1 MKIGVMGAG
10 GVGGYYGARLASAGA
25 EVGLIARGY
34 HLAAIRERGLR
45 VRADDGDF
53 TVRVAASDDPAEIG
67 PCDAVLFCVKSYDTD
82 QAATLL
88 GPLLKPETGVVS
100 LQNGVDNEER
110 IVARIGP
117 EHVLGGASFILAHI
131 AEPGVVEQ
139 VGSVRRV
146 IFAELD
152 GSRSERVTR
161 LLAEFRRA
169 EIDSDLADD
178 IRVVLWDKFA
188 FLCALAG
195 LTAVTR
201 LPIDKLLK
209 VPETRKL
216 FRETVREV
224 SLVARAEGI
233 ELADDIVDQ
242 KTAFAETLGP
252 DSFSSLHH
260 DLVTGHRLEL
270 DALHG
275 ELTGRAA
282 RHGIPVPVSE
292 MIYALLRPGELA
304 LDATER
310 TEGNKSKEPA

>member
-1 MKIGVMGAG
+1 MKVGVVGAG
-10 GVGGYYGARLASAGA
+10 GVGGHYGGRLALAGA
-25 EVGLIARGY
+25 EVGLIARGA
-34 HLAAIRERGLR
+34 HLAAIRERGLGI
-45 VRADDGDF
+45 RADDGDF
-53 TVRVAASDDPAEIG
+53 TVCVAASEDPAEIG
-67 PCDAVLFCVKSYDTD
+67 LCDAVLFCVKSYDTD
-82 QAATLL
+82 QAAALL

-100 LQNGVDNEER
+100 LQNGVDNEEK
-110 IVARIGP
+110 IAARIGP
-117 EHVLGGASFILAHI
+117 EHVLGGVSFILAHI

-146 IFAELD
+146 IFGELD

-161 LLAEFRRA
+161 LLTEFRRA

-188 FLCALAG
+188 YLCALAG

-201 LPIDKLLK
+201 LPIDELLA

-216 FRETVREV
+216 FREIVREV
-224 SLVARAEGI
+224 SLVARAEGV
-233 ELADDIVDQ
+233 ELADDIVEQ

-252 DSFSSLHH
+252 SSFSSLHH

-275 ELTGRAA
+275 ELTRRAA
-282 RHGIPVPVSE
+282 RRGVHVPVSE
-292 MIYALLRPGELA
+292 MIYSLLRPWELELNA
-304 LDATER
+304 AER
-310 TEGNKSKEPA
+310 TERK